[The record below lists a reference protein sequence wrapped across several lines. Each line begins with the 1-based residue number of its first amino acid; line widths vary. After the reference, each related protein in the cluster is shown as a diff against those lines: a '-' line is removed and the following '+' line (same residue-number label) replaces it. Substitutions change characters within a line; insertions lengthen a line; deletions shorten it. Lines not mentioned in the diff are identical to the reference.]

1 MPFLIVLAL
10 LALPFAEIAVFI
22 AVGRQLGVWATL
34 GLTILI
40 SLIGLS
46 LVASQGLTNLRRLQI
61 TLHAGEPP
69 VAELVHGV
77 LLFIAGFCLFV
88 PGFITD
94 AAGALLLLPPVRAW
108 LGRAFLGVLLQKARR
123 GQARVVII
131 EGEAR
136 ETPSAEPP
144 PPRVIEPGEKR

>member
-22 AVGRQLGVWATL
+22 AVGQQLGVWATL
-34 GLTILI
+34 GLTVLI
-40 SLIGLS
+40 SLLGLS
-46 LVASQGLTNLRRLQI
+46 LVAGQGLSNLRRLQI

-94 AAGALLLLPPVRAW
+94 VAGALLLLPPVRAW
-108 LGRAFLGVLLQKARR
+108 LGRAFLAVLIQKARR

-131 EGEAR
+131 DGEAR
-136 ETPSAEPP
+136 QTPPAEPP
-144 PPRVIEPGEKR
+144 PPVIDRSGRR

>member
-34 GLTILI
+34 GLTVLI

-46 LVASQGLTNLRRLQI
+46 LVAGQGLTNLRRLQI
-61 TLHAGEPP
+61 TLNAGEPP

-77 LLFIAGFCLFV
+77 LLFIAGFCLFI

-108 LGRAFLGVLLQKARR
+108 LGRAFLGVDPDRPTRPATWTGNRQRPAVPATAARR
-123 GQARVVII
+123 R
-131 EGEAR
+131 
-136 ETPSAEPP
+136 P
-144 PPRVIEPGEKR
+144 

>member
-34 GLTILI
+34 GLTVLI

-46 LVASQGLTNLRRLQI
+46 LVAGQGLTNLRRLQI
-61 TLHAGEPP
+61 TLNAGEPP

-77 LLFIAGFCLFV
+77 LLFVAGFCLFV

-94 AAGALLLLPPVRAW
+94 VAGMLLLLPPVRAW

-123 GQARVVII
+123 GQAGVVII

-144 PPRVIEPGEKR
+144 PPRVIEPTEKR